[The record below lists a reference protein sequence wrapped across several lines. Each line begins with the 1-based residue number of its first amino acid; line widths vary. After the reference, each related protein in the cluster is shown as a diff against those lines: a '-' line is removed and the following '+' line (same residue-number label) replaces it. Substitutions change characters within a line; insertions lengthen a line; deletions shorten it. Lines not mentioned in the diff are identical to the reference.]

1 MGVEPTYAAWEA
13 AVLPMN
19 YSRGNKWYYSRPFSI
34 LQHEKCRRHD
44 FPSFLIQFTTEKGEI
59 AMKKAL
65 AIVCAVWLLC
75 GSARAVEVAAPSA
88 LLMEKETGTVLY
100 AKDEHT
106 KLEPASVTKIMT
118 ILLVMEAIDSG
129 ALRYEDTVIAS
140 PHACSM
146 GGSQIWLKEGEQ
158 LTVDEML
165 KAVCVVSANDCAVA
179 LAEHLAG
186 SEEAFV
192 ERMNQRAAELGME
205 DTTFKNACGLPAEG
219 HVTSAY
225 DIALMS
231 RELMLHHPDIR
242 NYTTIWMDTLRGG
255 TSSLVNT
262 NKLVRFYDGTTGL
275 KTGSTNAAGYCISAT
290 AERDGMEL
298 IAVILKGKTSA
309 ERFQDAQSLL
319 NYGFAAYALQTVAP
333 ETPLPPVPVQLGT
346 QATVQPVLGDG
357 GKLLV
362 EKAKAGTL
370 EQSVTLA
377 ESVQAPVALGDPLGT
392 LTVTSGGEVLAELPL
407 LAGEEVPRIS
417 FGQMFLRMLKIACL
431 AG

>member
-1 MGVEPTYAAWEA
+1 M
-13 AVLPMN
+13 
-19 YSRGNKWYYSRPFSI
+19 
-34 LQHEKCRRHD
+34 
-44 FPSFLIQFTTEKGEI
+44 
-59 AMKKAL
+59 
-65 AIVCAVWLLC
+65 
-75 GSARAVEVAAPSA
+75 
-88 LLMEKETGTVLY
+88 
-100 AKDEHT
+100 
-106 KLEPASVTKIMT
+106 
-118 ILLVMEAIDSG
+118 
-129 ALRYEDTVIAS
+129 
-140 PHACSM
+140 
-146 GGSQIWLKEGEQ
+146 
-158 LTVDEML
+158 
-165 KAVCVVSANDCAVA
+165 
-179 LAEHLAG
+179 
-186 SEEAFV
+186 
-192 ERMNQRAAELGME
+192 
-205 DTTFKNACGLPAEG
+205 
-219 HVTSAY
+219 
-225 DIALMS
+225 
-231 RELMLHHPDIR
+231 
-242 NYTTIWMDTLRGG
+242 
-255 TSSLVNT
+255 NT